1 LREEGSR
8 TVVFDVVFTRA
19 TAPPRSVSNSDRA
32 ATLQLAAAITNHGR
46 VAIAGTIRELWKGRV
61 KGFTYEAPDG
71 RLKAA
76 GVGVAE
82 MLDERDTTVRLLK
95 TEWRVSGQSYS
106 TLAWEAARIEGA
118 ASVAAGTPALG
129 SAWLNYL
136 GPPRTIETVSY
147 DNALN
152 GLPRGYFSNKVVV
165 VGADYQTSVIGAKVD
180 TFRSPFPIGK
190 PRFAGVELHATVL
203 ANLLAGDWLRRAPPM
218 VEFLVIALI
227 GGLAGAFLPR
237 LQPLAATGAALGFIA
252 LVAALG
258 ILLHRQAQFWFPWMI
273 PVAVQIPAALVWAIM
288 FQALRGYVEN
298 TLLERSLAH
307 YLSPKQVSLILK
319 HPEQLSLGGQEQR
332 ISILFSD
339 IANFSKLSE
348 RMDAESL
355 VKLLNEYY
363 AEAIGCVHATD
374 GTVVKLIGDCIF
386 AVWNAPQPQSN
397 HQEQACRAA
406 LALHESCVRFSD
418 RPGLPPLRTRIG
430 LHTGT
435 ACVGNVGS
443 KDRFDYTAI
452 GEAVNLAS
460 RLESLNKTLGTS
472 ILATRDALK
481 GLEEQFRIRRLGYFR
496 LQGFD
501 GVADVLEILP
511 RNHADASGSEWQQ
524 RFEKGLHYFQ
534 RGDLAKARSAFA
546 ETLGLRPGDGPACF
560 YVARVEELLRGPLP
574 PDWTGEINL
583 KEK

>member
-1 LREEGSR
+1 MKFSFPAKFVRPGARSATPLILQNRFGSRVGGLLTVLAGLFFCNQQTGSSLISWSYDLPFSLRQPEPPANLVIVLMNEDAHEELGIQYEGKAWPREIHARLLNRLREEGSR

-258 ILLHRQAQFWFPWMI
+258 IILHRQAQFWFPWMI

-386 AVWNAPQPQSN
+386 AVWNAPQPQS
-397 HQEQACRAA
+397 AM
-406 LALHESCVRFSD
+406 
-418 RPGLPPLRTRIG
+418 GL
-430 LHTGT
+430 
-435 ACVGNVGS
+435 CQS
-443 KDRFDYTAI
+443 
-452 GEAVNLAS
+452 
-460 RLESLNKTLGTS
+460 
-472 ILATRDALK
+472 
-481 GLEEQFRIRRLGYFR
+481 
-496 LQGFD
+496 
-501 GVADVLEILP
+501 
-511 RNHADASGSEWQQ
+511 SGAPS
-524 RFEKGLHYFQ
+524 G
-534 RGDLAKARSAFA
+534 
-546 ETLGLRPGDGPACF
+546 
-560 YVARVEELLRGPLP
+560 
-574 PDWTGEINL
+574 
-583 KEK
+583 